1 MYRKLLR
8 YSGIL
13 ITVSLIFTSCAKDED
28 TTPSG
33 PGSDRDKFLGTW
45 LCSETLQNGPTTVFT
60 IKIESQGSEDT
71 IRISNFNNLGSPY
84 AAIALVSGNSMVI
97 PAQQITQVD
106 IAGSG
111 LFNSQG
117 KILMNYTADT
127 DTLSAVCSQ

>member
-1 MYRKLLR
+1 MDRTLKKYARVFLALTLVF
-8 YSGIL
+8 S
-13 ITVSLIFTSCAKDED
+13 SCAKDDD
-28 TTPSG
+28 TEPSA

-45 LCSETLQNGPTTVFT
+45 LCSETVQNGPTTVFT

-71 IRISNFNNLGSPY
+71 IRIINFNNLGNPY
-84 AAIALVSGNSMVI
+84 AAYALISGSSMVI

-111 LFNSQG
+111 LYNNQG
-117 KILMNYTADT
+117 KIIMNYTADA